1 MSRRGLFVST
11 GVSFFAFLSVPHG
24 FAANLSI
31 QTNVSVGSGSD
42 WGEGGGSSSPG
53 WPSAQDYSPA
63 VNTDDVDQ
71 MDTVA
76 PFRVQPDLIPGK
88 YSAHLITVDVP
99 VQADATIQ
107 TQAPGVATAEAS
119 AWGRGMAKTWRRER
133 LGPLDGD
140 LDDARQMGNERGSE
154 VAAASSQ
161 AFNARGGD
169 AEHRLVPQETGQI
182 VAPIPGHDGGAS
194 GESESD
200 LNGSDPVDP
209 ATGEFRRTSID
220 FMLSGVGLPVVFK
233 RVYRSRWA
241 YDGPLGHGWTHSFD
255 ERLLVSTAGRDAA
268 APTAECGPRTVRWFS
283 GDGGSLEFRAS
294 ATGWRSFPQTDFL
307 LAEARDG
314 GWTIVMPDGIRRRF
328 DKRGL
333 LFDVED
339 LNHNR
344 LQYRWAYRRFDD
356 GAGVS
361 AVSEVTDTVGRRIV
375 FSYDGAGYLQ
385 TVSVPSIGISLRYAV
400 SSAGELV
407 SVTNAAG
414 VTERYVYLSAALAPE
429 SDFVPTPFAR
439 NHCES
444 QCSTGGECS
453 GIGETCEARLSE
465 VTQACTNECF
475 APSACASSCNACEQ
489 ACEGAPATGEC
500 SAACRPTCESDCLEP
515 GPDKCHDAQSKA
527 IARCD
532 YDCTADARSVCENL
546 FGCTFTSL
554 EPVIK
559 PDHQTW
565 TDNKCVSVSDC
576 ERRGVIPSMAK
587 YRDTVMYP
595 NFIGPEEFEERCI
608 HPLFG
613 YAGPDHNSCIS
624 LGGSGVLG
632 LGWNCRD
639 ECPNCYYWGGDCPRG
654 SAARNR
660 NCVADCETERGTL
673 YPSLIAEY
681 EKECRDSCG
690 EACGQA
696 CAAGCETSCKEAC
709 TGACEDRGQCSSSCV
724 ARTGVLKEACDE
736 ACVDAC
742 EAGVAHSSGQVTFGR
757 PMDLEHNL
765 VEVYDGGGRLV
776 LRNTYETSI
785 FSPDFDRVVRQEY
798 GDAVIEFH
806 AYDLGLLQR
815 ERDAGRSVDAAL
827 IPPPELVD
835 AEPASVG
842 LCPQCGTAE
851 SIGAGPVNFHYVGV
865 DPGDYLAIDLGRGN
879 PREIDASGRSRNASE
894 TNSTRGAGSVASVAA
909 GAATAANSTNAAK
922 EMGALRWP
930 VEGDVSPLEI
940 YRWLE
945 VHAEPSGSSD
955 VSPARGRIYPLVS
968 DEVGLSFAT
977 PLGRIQM
984 RGVLGAVGVV
994 SFEGSDPE
1002 ALRGL
1007 SQGIDRPL
1015 VTLIRGPSGW
1025 GAYSGVVK
1033 SAMRLTPSDACSD
1046 EFSLVSAGSEAIELK
1061 SGVCRGAFAAVQLGR
1076 RAGSPSQRAFV
1087 SSEEPLSASADVR
1100 EWAVDG
1106 GRLLLTRRSTVD
1118 AAADDSSWARSAPR
1132 SGLTSALGTAGAGD
1146 GVNPREVCFEATPIL
1161 PEAGCRQGVSML
1173 EVALRR
1179 SGGSGDFGFGG
1190 AGAVGGLGG
1199 GGSGAD
1205 FDPNLIPGLG
1215 GGAADF
1221 ELDPSLVPGFGPD
1234 VGPDHLPD
1242 IPPDLDPDVAAGG
1255 APSVP
1260 DCGRPWLT
1268 RPSSSLVGHAGVG
1281 VVGGA
1286 GEGGSG
1292 GVGGGVAAG
1301 GGRLPPGFDPPTG
1314 SMDLTCV
1321 PIAIFE
1327 PGTYATPANLCPAPF
1342 GPARENA
1349 NAAVQPMTHATIV
1362 RGGSGIT
1369 WVHYADDQGRILR
1382 TVNVD
1387 AGTQTDRNLD
1397 AAGRLIGIRARDGSR
1412 TCQALD
1418 VHGLPRLVVDLPAPN
1433 EPVAQPALIRA
1444 LHFGDHERLLSVS
1457 PANRREFFA
1466 HRLDER
1472 GNVAETLF
1480 EGDDFVAYSRDAH
1493 GRVDVVT
1500 TPRGR
1505 TRLTYDRTTG
1515 QPNHVTW
1522 AEGLPETH
1530 HKTVRYSGAGL
1541 PTEIAEPGRPSVRF
1555 EWQKDGRLAAAETD
1569 LDFGEGSHTVRTAYA
1584 YAADGSLAEVVG
1596 PETTTSY
1603 VTDVRGLVTS
1613 KTITD
1618 NTEHSTNTGN
1628 ASTSRTWCFGYDG
1641 LGALIA
1647 EIDPEGRQTRL
1658 TRDAHGDVVLV
1669 ERGTWLNASEAWA
1682 TPCAANIAEAANA
1695 MGVVHEVFVRFERDA
1710 SGRVVNEIFG
1720 GDYAQG
1726 LTAGGPGGRNRHLA
1740 YDGYG
1745 RLVSAL
1751 APNGAIE
1758 RFGYDDESR
1767 MAWKASF
1774 RSGAPL
1780 PDGSS
1785 GEVER
1790 PDEHDPDLTSLTLY
1804 DYDAWNRPVEI
1815 RERWFVEDGSG
1826 GRLDLGDNGWRVWRA
1841 SYDDAAGRTSERGPD
1856 GTITERET
1864 DARGRLVSVVERS
1877 ADAAVTYRYDWSS
1890 DGRRL
1895 TYTVSPAATA
1905 SGEYQQTSFFSPLG
1919 APARLEDSTGE
1930 VLSWTGFDALGRPKE
1945 RGDRSSTQFFEY
1957 NAFGEVVSIDRMDG
1971 AGAREPY
1978 LSIERTETGTERAV
1992 TDGLGHTWAYAY
2004 DAASRLT
2011 SVIHPDGTNTLL
2023 SYFAGSEDVRRATD
2037 RSGNLTTFE
2046 YDAWGNV
2053 RKKLA
2058 TAAIG
2063 GVASGSNVSS
2073 SASGARRRNREVRY
2087 VYDTLGLREA
2097 TALNDPTDPRDDVR
2111 LTYVRDSLGRIVS
2124 ELDAQFG
2131 DALHFERDAMGYP
2144 TNIAFGNEAWSRAY
2158 DAWGRLTQVTARGH
2172 RSGAAGGNRPGQ
2184 GSGQTTK
2191 VAAFEYEGVGQPF
2204 AVHFGSGATET
2215 RTFDEEGRLL
2225 TGTLMPSSSPQS
2237 QPVYQHSLYYG
2248 TDGHLVRFDQHIAG
2262 RTPYSQLFTSD
2273 ALGRLEGASGY
2284 VTGLPAMVSGEISSE
2299 TLRPYHSDPRTQ
2311 PVPVPVP
2318 GAGTSLGLGSSASSP
2333 LGAGSG
2339 SEPASSVGSIARWVP
2354 ESSRFTYDAADNFL
2368 TVETSAGVMSP
2379 SVGADNRYTTFAG
2392 LSVGAEDV
2400 GMAGVGLEMDDLES
2414 GADGR
2419 LTHLGVITFTYDA
2432 LGNMV
2437 ARTDDRDGASW
2448 QFRYDALGRL
2458 AGGIDSRGHAFAL
2471 RRADGWIVEHRDL
2484 ETGASP
2490 TYIPGLEPN
2499 TAPLAVVSADGRLVY
2514 NHAPWGER
2522 VMLTTDDRG
2531 RVASSYAWS
2540 AYGEP
2545 SSTSALSSLSPVES
2559 GANDLLLLGG
2569 QPYFAE
2575 LGLHR
2580 FGQRWYAPGLGRF
2593 LSQDP
2598 LGFLDGANR
2607 YLYAGGQP
2615 IDFYDPL
2622 GLERQRVQ
2630 RERSRAFMWALRGE
2644 QGLRDWDTSRAWGHE
2659 LMQRHAGDAEYYRR
2673 HGHYPGLNPKASVQI
2688 LKAMVMFPFAVAA
2701 LASAPLQFA
2710 VALGFGEGASSGTG
2724 VVLDYAGVENEVVR
2738 ALIQDT
2744 ASVAAGSVAF
2754 GAAGRLGR
2762 TTMTTAEVAGSAAS
2776 TEAVAPTAAS
2786 AAGGATRITSGSQV
2800 TEQVIR
2806 DAMRGAPLQSQQ
2818 STGVSLR
2825 LVQQYVDRLL
2835 AGEVAPAIKV
2845 EGQIIVDGNHRYIAG
2860 RILGQ
2865 EPAIQPWAGGRG
2877 PVVPWEQIRVST
2889 EW

>member
-1 MSRRGLFVST
+1 MMSTATILER
-11 GVSFFAFLSVPHG
+11 
-24 FAANLSI
+24 
-31 QTNVSVGSGSD
+31 GSGGS
-42 WGEGGGSSSPG
+42 GPGGAGSGLSGIQPG
-53 WPSAQDYSPA
+53 TAYSPP
-63 VNTDDVDQ
+63 VDASEIDS
-71 MDTVA
+71 MNPVA
-76 PFRVQPDLIPGK
+76 IFQDHPEVIPGHET
-88 YSAHLITVDVP
+88 AHLIHESVTVTGVAH
-99 VQADATIQ
+99 VQSNH
-107 TQAPGVATAEAS
+107 PGVAAEKRMG
-119 AWGRGMAKTWRRER
+119 WGQGLARDWTDGNLGPFADDVEVAERVGRER
-133 LGPLDGD
+133 GLDVVESAIEGVGD
-140 LDDARQMGNERGSE
+140 PARSGDPAGNW
-154 VAAASSQ
+154 ASRETGR
-161 AFNARGGD
+161 ATAPRPGLEGGEAGD
-169 AEHRLVPQETGQI
+169 AEAE
-182 VAPIPGHDGGAS
+182 
-194 GESESD
+194 

-209 ATGEFRRTSID
+209 ATGEFRRTSLDIV
-220 FMLSGVGLPVVFK
+220 LPGIGLPFELK
-233 RVYRSRWA
+233 RIYRSRWI
-241 YDGPLGHGWTHSFD
+241 YDGPLGHGWTHNQE
-255 ERLLVSTAGRDAA
+255 ERLLFFEREAA
-268 APTAECGPRTVRWFS
+268 SDPSRVCNNRERSVRWFA
-283 GDGGSLEFRAS
+283 GDGGSLEFQATG
-294 ATGWRSFPQTDFL
+294 TGWRAQPASDVLLSEKPNGEWTLETSDGVIRTFGANGL
-307 LAEARDG
+307 LA
-314 GWTIVMPDGIRRRF
+314 TI
-328 DKRGL
+328 K
-333 LFDVED
+333 D
-339 LNHNR
+339 LNQNTLRYAWGVRR
-344 LQYRWAYRRFDD
+344 LTD
-356 GAGVS
+356 GREIPGIVR
-361 AVSEVTDTVGRRIV
+361 VTDTLGRRID
-375 FSYDGAGYLQ
+375 FEYGTNGYLE
-385 TVSVPSIGISLRYAV
+385 SVAVPALALRVRYEVDDAD
-400 SSAGELV
+400 ELV
-407 SVTNAAG
+407 IVTNASG
-414 VTERYVYLSAALAPE
+414 VRERYVY
-429 SDFVPTPFAR
+429 SDAVSNSVPDYVPTLEASSR
-439 NHCES
+439 CEAA
-444 QCSTGGECS
+444 CSTIAECGGA
-453 GIGETCEARLSE
+453 GESCEAMLEGFVETCTDGCFDPRACIESCDACEARCVGATE
-465 VTQACTNECF
+465 TTECETACQTPCEEECD
-475 APSACASSCNACEQ
+475 ASAVPDCTAVRD
-489 ACEGAPATGEC
+489 
-500 SAACRPTCESDCLEP
+500 SAVS
-515 GPDKCHDAQSKA
+515 
-527 IARCD
+527 RCD
-532 YDCTADARSVCENL
+532 FDCTADARNVCDDS
-546 FGCTFTSL
+546 FGCIHTSA
-554 EPVIK
+554 
-559 PDHQTW
+559 T
-565 TDNKCVSVSDC
+565 
-576 ERRGVIPSMAK
+576 VIPPKVWDDDCCVTIQGCTKGARTPCTRGARPRNHEPPLDPMPSRADFVRGC
-587 YRDTVMYP
+587 YNAVDFSTSEVE
-595 NFIGPEEFEERCI
+595 NGCI
-608 HPLFG
+608 TRLNDNGFVGFG
-613 YAGPDHNSCIS
+613 WH
-624 LGGSGVLG
+624 
-632 LGWNCRD
+632 CRG
-639 ECPNCYYWGGDCPRG
+639 ECSACYYYGKHCPNG
-654 SAARNR
+654 SAAGGRKCTEDCVDESKR
-660 NCVADCETERGTL
+660 IFDVASCVTDYERDCTINC
-673 YPSLIAEY
+673 
-681 EKECRDSCG
+681 DS
-690 EACGQA
+690 ACGQA
-696 CAAGCETSCKEAC
+696 CEGTCTSGC
-709 TGACEDRGQCSSSCV
+709 RSSCV
-724 ARTGVLKEACDE
+724 SDCQDRGLCESACRGRALELASICGDT
-736 ACVDAC
+736 CVQTC
-742 EAGVAHSSGQVTFGR
+742 EAGVMHPSGQVTFGR
-757 PMDLEHNL
+757 PTDLEHNL

-815 ERDAGRSVDAAL
+815 ERDAGRSVDASL

-835 AEPASVG
+835 AEPVSVG
-842 LCPQCGTAE
+842 LCPQCGGAE
-851 SIGAGPVNFHYVGV
+851 SVGAGPVNFHYVGV
-865 DPGDYLAIDLGRGN
+865 DPGDYLAIDLGRGH
-879 PREIDASGRSRNASE
+879 PREIEGSGRSRSAASE
-894 TNSTRGAGSVASVAA
+894 PPAAAGVAIATNS
-909 GAATAANSTNAAK
+909 ANSTDAAK
-922 EMGALRWP
+922 EMGAFRWP

-945 VHAEPSGSSD
+945 VHAEPSRSSD

-968 DEVGLSFAT
+968 DEVALSFST
-977 PLGRIQM
+977 PLGRVQM
-984 RGVLGAVGVV
+984 RGVLGALGVV

-1002 ALRGL
+1002 ALRAL

-1015 VTLIRGPSGW
+1015 VTLIRGQSGW

-1046 EFSLVSAGSEAIELK
+1046 EFSLVSAGSGAIELN

-1076 RAGSPSQRAFV
+1076 RAGGATERAFV
-1087 SSEEPLSASADVR
+1087 STEEPLSASADVR

-1118 AAADDSSWARSAPR
+1118 GAADDSSWARSSPR
-1132 SGLTSALGTAGAGD
+1132 SGPTSVSGTSGGGD
-1146 GVNPREVCFEATPIL
+1146 GVNPREVCFDATPIL

-1179 SGGSGDFGFGG
+1179 SGSSGDFGFGG
-1190 AGAVGGLGG
+1190 AGAVGGLG

-1221 ELDPSLVPGFGPD
+1221 ELDPSLVPGLGPD
-1234 VGPDHLPD
+1234 VGPDHPPD
-1242 IPPDLDPDVAAGG
+1242 IPPDLDPDVGAGG

-1268 RPSSSLVGHAGVG
+1268 RPSSSLVGHAGA
-1281 VVGGA
+1281 GGA
-1286 GEGGSG
+1286 GGGGSG
-1292 GVGGGVAAG
+1292 VAGGLGGGVAGG
-1301 GGRLPPGFDPPTG
+1301 GGRLPPAFDPPTG

-1327 PGTYATPANLCPAPF
+1327 AGTHATPANLCPAPF
-1342 GPARENA
+1342 GAARENA

-1369 WVHYADDQGRILR
+1369 WVHYADEQGRILR

-1433 EPVAQPALIRA
+1433 EPAAQPALIRA

-1466 HRLDER
+1466 HKLDER

-1493 GRVDVVT
+1493 GRVEVAT

-1505 TRLTYDRTTG
+1505 THVTYDRSTG
-1515 QPNHVTW
+1515 QPNRVTW
-1522 AEGLPETH
+1522 AEGQPESH

-1555 EWQKDGRLAAAETD
+1555 EWRKDGQLAAAETD
-1569 LDFGEGSHTVRTAYA
+1569 LDFGEGPHTVRTVYA

-1613 KTITD
+1613 KSITD
-1618 NTEHSTNTGN
+1618 NTEHSANAGN
-1628 ASTSRTWCFGYDG
+1628 GSRSRSRTWCFGYDG
-1641 LGALIA
+1641 LGSLIA

-1658 TRDAHGDVVLV
+1658 TRDAHGDVMLV
-1669 ERGTWLNASEAWA
+1669 ERGTWLNAGEAWA
-1682 TPCAANIAEAANA
+1682 TPCATNIAEATNA
-1695 MGVVHEVFVRFERDA
+1695 VGVVHEVFVRFERDA

-1726 LTAGGPGGRNRHLA
+1726 LAAGGPGERNRHLA

-1767 MAWKASF
+1767 MAWRASF

-1785 GEVER
+1785 GGVEQ
-1790 PDEHDPDLTSLTLY
+1790 PDEYDPDLTSLTLY

-1815 RERWFVEDGSG
+1815 RERWFVEDGSN
-1826 GRLDLGDNGWRVWRA
+1826 GRIDLGDDGWRVWRA
-1841 SYDDAAGRTSERGPD
+1841 SYDNAAGRVSERGPD
-1856 GTITERET
+1856 GTLTERET
-1864 DARGRLVSVVERS
+1864 DARGRVVSVVERS
-1877 ADAAVTYRYDWSS
+1877 ADTAVTYRYDWSS

-1919 APARLEDSTGE
+1919 APTRLEDSTGE
-1930 VLSWTGFDALGRPKE
+1930 VLSWTGFDALGRPTE
-1945 RGDRSSTQFFEY
+1945 RGDRSSTQFFDY

-1978 LSIERTETGTERAV
+1978 LSIDRTETGAERAV

-2011 SVIHPDGTNTLL
+2011 SVIHPDGTNVSL
-2023 SYFAGSEDVRRATD
+2023 SYFAGSEDVRRAAD
-2037 RSGNLTTFE
+2037 RSGNVTTFE

-2058 TAAIG
+2058 TATAGVG
-2063 GVASGSNVSS
+2063 GAASGS

-2111 LTYVRDSLGRIVS
+2111 LTYVRDSLGRVVS
-2124 ELDAQFG
+2124 ETDTQFG
-2131 DALHFERDAMGYP
+2131 DALHLERDAMGYP

-2158 DAWGRLTQVTARGH
+2158 DAWGRLTQVMARGH
-2172 RSGAAGGNRPGQ
+2172 RTGAAGGNRPSQ

-2191 VAAFEYEGVGQPF
+2191 VAAFEYAGVGQPF

-2225 TGTLMPSSSPQS
+2225 TGTLMPSTSPQS

-2262 RTPYSQLFTSD
+2262 RAPYSQLFTSD
-2273 ALGRLEGASGY
+2273 ALGRLDGASGY

-2299 TLRPYHSDPRTQ
+2299 TLRAYHSDPRTQ
-2311 PVPVPVP
+2311 AVP
-2318 GAGTSLGLGSSASSP
+2318 
-2333 LGAGSG
+2333 
-2339 SEPASSVGSIARWVP
+2339 
-2354 ESSRFTYDAADNFL
+2354 SRFTYDAADNFL

-2379 SVGADNRYTTFAG
+2379 SVGADNRYTTFGG
-2392 LSVGAEDV
+2392 LGGGAESVGTD
-2400 GMAGVGLEMDDLES
+2400 GVGIEMDELES
-2414 GADGR
+2414 DADGR
-2419 LTHLGVITFTYDA
+2419 LTHLGMSTFSYDA

-2437 ARTDDRDGASW
+2437 ERTDDRDGASW
-2448 QFRYDALGRL
+2448 QFRYDAFGQL
-2458 AGGIDSRGHAFAL
+2458 AGGVDARGHAFAL

-2484 ETGASP
+2484 ETGAS
-2490 TYIPGLEPN
+2490 TVYIPGLEPN

-2531 RVASSYAWS
+2531 RVVSSYAWS

-2545 SSTSALSSLSPVES
+2545 SSTSPSSSSSSSSSLSPVEN

-2630 RERSRAFMWALRGE
+2630 RERSRSFMWALRGE
-2644 QGLRDWDTSRAWGHE
+2644 QGLRDWDTSRAWGDE
-2659 LMQRHAGDAEYYRR
+2659 LMRRHAGDAEYYRR

-2688 LKAMVMFPFAVAA
+2688 LKPMVMFPFAIAA

-2710 VALGFGEGASSGTG
+2710 VALGFGEGASSGAG

-2744 ASVAAGSVAF
+2744 VSVAAGSVAF
-2754 GAAGRLGR
+2754 GAIGRLGR
-2762 TTMTTAEVAGSAAS
+2762 TSGTSVDVAGSTS
-2776 TEAVAPTAAS
+2776 SSEVSAS
-2786 AAGGATRITSGSQV
+2786 AATDSGRLTAGSQV

-2806 DAMRGAPLQSQQ
+2806 DAMRGAPLRSQQ
-2818 STGVSLR
+2818 AGGVSMPR
-2825 LVQQYVDRLL
+2825 VQRYVDRLL
-2835 AGEVAPAIKV
+2835 AGETAPPIKV
-2845 EGQIIVDGNHRYIAG
+2845 DGQMIVDGNHRYIAG

-2865 EPAIQPWAGGRG
+2865 EPSVQPWVGGR
-2877 PVVPWEQIRVST
+2877 PDSAVPWDAMPVDPEA
-2889 EW
+2889 WP